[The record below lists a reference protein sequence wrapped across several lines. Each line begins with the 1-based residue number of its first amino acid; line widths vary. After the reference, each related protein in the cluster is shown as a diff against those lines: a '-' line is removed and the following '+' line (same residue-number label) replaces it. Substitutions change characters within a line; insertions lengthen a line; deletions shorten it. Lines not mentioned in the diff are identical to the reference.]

1 MAAHALAL
9 INPMRVLVTGGTG
22 FIGRAL
28 VVALRDRGDEAVVVS
43 RRREEGATWDSI
55 DSAMDRVDAVVHLA
69 GEPVASA
76 RWTPE
81 RLALIRASR
90 VETTTAVAHAIE
102 RSRQK
107 PRVLVSASAVGIY
120 GAQGGDAPPLDED
133 SPVGGGLLARITAAW
148 EAAADPV
155 RAAGVRVVHPRVGV
169 VLGRGGGA
177 LEKLIA
183 PFRWW
188 LGGPLGRGDQWVSWI
203 HAHDAV
209 RALLFMVDRD
219 DVSGPVNTTAPHPLT
234 MNGMA
239 QAIGRAMGRPSFFR
253 VPSVALR
260 LALGDGLSS
269 VVLTGQRAL
278 PGKLSAAGFSFE
290 FPRIEEALAELL

>member
-1 MAAHALAL
+1 
-9 INPMRVLVTGGTG
+9 MRVLVTGGTG

-28 VVALRDRGDEAVVVS
+28 VDALRDRGDEAVVVS
-43 RRREEGATWDSI
+43 RRREGGATWDSI
-55 DSAMDRVDAVVHLA
+55 DSAMEDVDAVVHLA

-76 RWTPE
+76 RWTLE

-90 VETTTAVAHAIE
+90 VETTTAVARAIE
-102 RSRQK
+102 RSRRK

-120 GAQGGDAPPLDED
+120 GAEGGEAPPLDED
-133 SPVGGGLLARITAAW
+133 GPVGGDVLARIAVAW

-155 RAAGVRVVHPRVGV
+155 RAWGVRVVHPRIGV

-177 LEKLIA
+177 LEKLVA

-203 HAHDAV
+203 HARDAV

-269 VVLTGQRAL
+269 VVLAGQRAL